1 MEDKNNVNV
10 NAGIITIKDTREH
23 LDAMQQLRAAEAEK
37 IMKRV
42 NGETLIDTICDWIKN
57 IVTIAGMVLTV
68 ITKFFPGKADDL
80 AVILAQPA
88 ILTTIEAARGA
99 LKSIFVSKD
108 SKQITA
114 ALVDF
119 SGNVRNITIP
129 DKNVVTTVD
138 TSKVKVNQIGV
149 EKVEGKVAS

>member
-1 MEDKNNVNV
+1 MKN
-10 NAGIITIKDTREH
+10 KKK
-23 LDAMQQLRAAEAEK
+23 LDE
-37 IMKRV
+37 
-42 NGETLIDTICDWIKN
+42 
-57 IVTIAGMVLTV
+57 
-68 ITKFFPGKADDL
+68 
-80 AVILAQPA
+80 

-99 LKSIFVSKD
+99 LESIFVSKD

-138 TSKVKVNQIGV
+138 TSKVKVNQVGV
-149 EKVEGKVAS
+149 EKVEGKVA

>member
-42 NGETLIDTICDWIKN
+42 NGETLIDTICDWIKS

>member
-42 NGETLIDTICDWIKN
+42 NGETLIDTICDWIKS

-138 TSKVKVNQIGV
+138 TSKVKVNQVGV
-149 EKVEGKVAS
+149 EKVEGKVA